1 MALVVKASEEL
12 KEIRKQKM
20 EEVYQYRKMLYERPQ
35 LRHLFLEVTSR
46 CNARCEHCGSSC
58 GYEKPKNEVSK
69 EKLMETLKEI
79 SEHYNARDILLNV
92 TGGEPFLRKD
102 LFEIMDYAVS
112 LGFNWGITS
121 NGILIDEELVKKI
134 VKSKMSTISISI
146 DGLKETHEAFR
157 KVPGAWEKIIKG
169 IKLML
174 KEPSIKCVQV
184 TTVANKKNM
193 HELEE
198 LYKVVQE
205 LGVKYWRVVNCD
217 PIGRAKNNDDIL
229 LDAKGYR
236 DLFKFIYEKR
246 KENKLIIDY
255 GCSHYLGLNTEM
267 ELRNWY
273 FFCMTG
279 LYVGSILSN
288 GDIFVCPNVER
299 RPELIQGNINTDS
312 FVEVWENKFKPFR
325 HEKRTSCEECLG
337 CSHFKYCGGDSFH
350 TWNFDDNKPN
360 ICIKKIYK
368 EEDLDKKEVKKTT
381 KKKNETT
388 KKSTTKKKTTSKKST
403 KKSAKK
409 DEKKVVEK
417 KKTTKKVVKKDTTK
431 KKTTKSKKGDK

>member
-1 MALVVKASEEL
+1 MIIKASKEEKELKKQNMEEL
-12 KEIRKQKM
+12 YECRK
-20 EEVYQYRKMLYERPQ
+20 YLYEHPK
-35 LRHLFLEVTSR
+35 LYHLFLEVTSR

-58 GYEKPKNEVSK
+58 GYEKPKNEISK

-79 SEHYNARDILLNV
+79 SEHYDASEILLNV

-112 LGFNWGITS
+112 LGFRWGITS

-174 KEPSIKCVQV
+174 NEPSIECVQI
-184 TTVANKKNM
+184 TTVANKKNIN
-193 HELEE
+193 ELEE
-198 LYKVVQE
+198 LYNIVLD

-217 PIGRAKNNDDIL
+217 PIGRAKDNDEIL
-229 LDAKGYR
+229 LDPKGYR
-236 DLFKFIYEKR
+236 KLFKFIYEKR
-246 KENKLIIDY
+246 KENKIVVDY
-255 GCSHYLGLNTEM
+255 GCSHYVGLNM
-267 ELRNWY
+267 EKEIRDQH

-299 RPELIQGNINTDS
+299 RKELIQGNINTDS
-312 FVEVWENKFKPFR
+312 FVEVWENKFKEFR
-325 HEKRTSCEECLG
+325 HERRTSCDDCLA

-368 EEDLDKKEVKKTT
+368 EEKDDSDKKRR
-381 KKKNETT
+381 KKKE
-388 KKSTTKKKTTSKKST
+388 
-403 KKSAKK
+403 
-409 DEKKVVEK
+409 
-417 KKTTKKVVKKDTTK
+417 
-431 KKTTKSKKGDK
+431 DKFVIV

>member
-1 MALVVKASEEL
+1 MIIKASKEEKELKKQNMEEL
-12 KEIRKQKM
+12 YE
-20 EEVYQYRKMLYERPQ
+20 YRKYLYEHPK
-35 LRHLFLEVTSR
+35 LYHLFLEVTSR

-58 GYEKPKNEVSK
+58 GYEKPKNEISK

-79 SEHYNARDILLNV
+79 SEHYDASEILLNV

-112 LGFNWGITS
+112 LGFRWGITS

-157 KVPGAWEKIIKG
+157 KVPGAWDKIIKG

-174 KEPSIKCVQV
+174 NEPSIECVQI
-184 TTVANKKNM
+184 TTVANKKNIN
-193 HELEE
+193 ELEE
-198 LYKVVQE
+198 LYNIVLD

-217 PIGRAKNNDDIL
+217 PIGRAKDNDEIL
-229 LDAKGYR
+229 LDPKGYR
-236 DLFKFIYEKR
+236 KLFKFIYEKR
-246 KENKLIIDY
+246 KENKIVVDY
-255 GCSHYLGLNTEM
+255 GCSHYLGLNM
-267 ELRNWY
+267 EKEIRDQH

-299 RPELIQGNINTDS
+299 REELIQGNINTDS
-312 FVEVWENKFKPFR
+312 FVEVWENKFKEFR
-325 HEKRTSCEECLG
+325 HERRTSCDDCLA
-337 CSHFKYCGGDSFH
+337 CSHFKYCGGDSLH

-368 EEDLDKKEVKKTT
+368 EEKDDSDKKR
-381 KKKNETT
+381 KKKKE
-388 KKSTTKKKTTSKKST
+388 
-403 KKSAKK
+403 
-409 DEKKVVEK
+409 
-417 KKTTKKVVKKDTTK
+417 
-431 KKTTKSKKGDK
+431 DKFVIV

>member
-1 MALVVKASEEL
+1 MVVVKASKEEKELKKQNMEEL
-12 KEIRKQKM
+12 YE
-20 EEVYQYRKMLYERPQ
+20 YRKYLYEHPK
-35 LRHLFLEVTSR
+35 LYHLFLEVTSR
-46 CNARCEHCGSSC
+46 CNARCEQCGSSC
-58 GYEKPKNEVSK
+58 GYEKPKNEISK

-79 SEHYNARDILLNV
+79 SEHYDASEILLNV

-112 LGFNWGITS
+112 LGFRWGITS

-157 KVPGAWEKIIKG
+157 KVPGAWDKIIKG

-174 KEPSIKCVQV
+174 NEPSIECVQV
-184 TTVANKKNM
+184 TTVANKKNIN
-193 HELEE
+193 ELEE
-198 LYKVVQE
+198 LYKVVLD

-217 PIGRAKNNDDIL
+217 PIGRAKDNDEIL
-229 LDAKGYR
+229 LDPKGYR
-236 DLFKFIYEKR
+236 KLFKFIYDKR
-246 KENKLIIDY
+246 KENKIVVDY
-255 GCSHYLGLNTEM
+255 GCSHYLGLNM
-267 ELRNWY
+267 EKEIRDQH

-299 RPELIQGNINTDS
+299 REELIQGNINTDS
-312 FVEVWENKFKPFR
+312 FVEVWENKFKEFR
-325 HEKRTSCEECLG
+325 HERRTSCDDCLA

-368 EEDLDKKEVKKTT
+368 EEKDDSDKKRR
-381 KKKNETT
+381 KKKE
-388 KKSTTKKKTTSKKST
+388 
-403 KKSAKK
+403 
-409 DEKKVVEK
+409 
-417 KKTTKKVVKKDTTK
+417 
-431 KKTTKSKKGDK
+431 DKFVIV

>member
-1 MALVVKASEEL
+1 MVVVKASKEE
-12 KEIRKQKM
+12 KEIKKQKM
-20 EEVYQYRKMLYERPQ
+20 EELYEYRKYLYEHPK
-35 LRHLFLEVTSR
+35 LYHLFLEVTSR

-58 GYEKPKNEVSK
+58 GYEKPKNEISK

-79 SEHYNARDILLNV
+79 SEHYDASEILLNV

-112 LGFNWGITS
+112 LGYRWGITS
-121 NGILIDEELVKKI
+121 NGILIDEELVNKI

-157 KVPGAWEKIIKG
+157 KVPGVWDKIIKG

-174 KEPSIKCVQV
+174 NEPSIECVQV
-184 TTVANKKNM
+184 TTVANKKNIN
-193 HELEE
+193 ELEE
-198 LYKVVQE
+198 LYKVVLD

-217 PIGRAKNNDDIL
+217 PIGRAKDNDEIL
-229 LDAKGYR
+229 LDPKGYR
-236 DLFKFIYEKR
+236 KLFKFIYEKR
-246 KENKLIIDY
+246 KENKIVVDY
-255 GCSHYLGLNTEM
+255 GCSHYLGLNM
-267 ELRNWY
+267 EKEIRDQH

-299 RPELIQGNINTDS
+299 RKELIQGNINTDS
-312 FVEVWENKFKPFR
+312 FVEVWENKFKEFR
-325 HEKRTSCEECLG
+325 HERRTSCDDCLA

-368 EEDLDKKEVKKTT
+368 EEKDDSDKKR
-381 KKKNETT
+381 KKK
-388 KKSTTKKKTTSKKST
+388 KSEDKFL
-403 KKSAKK
+403 
-409 DEKKVVEK
+409 VV
-417 KKTTKKVVKKDTTK
+417 
-431 KKTTKSKKGDK
+431 

>member
-1 MALVVKASEEL
+1 MAVVKKANDEL
-12 KEIRKQKM
+12 KEQRKQEM
-20 EEVYQYRKMLYERPQ
+20 EKVFEYRKYLYDHPK
-35 LRHLFLEVTSR
+35 LYHLFLEVTSR

-69 EKLMETLKEI
+69 EKLMETLKEVAGRYDA
-79 SEHYNARDILLNV
+79 SEILLNV

-112 LGFNWGITS
+112 LGFKWGITS
-121 NGILIDEELVKKI
+121 NGILIDEELVKKL

-146 DGLKETHEAFR
+146 DGLKETHESFR
-157 KVPGAWEKIIKG
+157 KVPGSWDKIIKG

-193 HELEE
+193 YELEE
-198 LYKVVQE
+198 LYKIIQD

-229 LDAKGYR
+229 LDSKGYR
-236 DLFKFIYEKR
+236 DLFKFIYKKR
-246 KENKLIIDY
+246 NEGKIVVDY
-255 GCSHYLGLNTEM
+255 GCSHYLGLNTEK
-267 ELRNWY
+267 ELRDNY

-299 RPELIQGNINTDS
+299 RPELIQGNINRDS
-312 FVEVWENKFKPFR
+312 FVEVWENKFKEFR
-325 HEKRTSCEECLG
+325 HERRTSCKECLS
-337 CSHFKYCGGDSFH
+337 CSHWKYCGGDSFH
-350 TWNFDDNKPN
+350 TFNFDDNKPN
-360 ICIKKIYK
+360 ICIKRIYREEKDSRNKIK
-368 EEDLDKKEVKKTT
+368 ETVKST
-381 KKKNETT
+381 KKKN
-388 KKSTTKKKTTSKKST
+388 
-403 KKSAKK
+403 
-409 DEKKVVEK
+409 VEK
-417 KKTTKKVVKKDTTK
+417 FIFE
-431 KKTTKSKKGDK
+431 

>member
-1 MALVVKASEEL
+1 MTVVKASKEL
-12 KEIRKQKM
+12 KEIRKQSM
-20 EEVYQYRKMLYERPQ
+20 EELYEYRKYLYEHPK
-35 LRHLFLEVTSR
+35 LYHLFLEVTSR

-58 GYEKPKNEVSK
+58 GYEKPKNEISK

-79 SEHYNARDILLNV
+79 SEHYDTSEILLNV

-112 LGFNWGITS
+112 LGYRWGITS

-157 KVPGAWEKIIKG
+157 KVPGAWDKIIKG

-174 KEPSIKCVQV
+174 NEPSIECVQI
-184 TTVANKKNM
+184 TTVANKKNIN
-193 HELEE
+193 ELEE
-198 LYKVVQE
+198 LYKIVLD

-217 PIGRAKNNDDIL
+217 PIGRAKDNDEIL
-229 LDAKGYR
+229 LDPKGYR
-236 DLFKFIYEKR
+236 KLFKFIYEKR
-246 KENKLIIDY
+246 KENKIVVDY
-255 GCSHYLGLNTEM
+255 GCSHYLGLNMETEI
-267 ELRNWY
+267 RDQH

-299 RPELIQGNINTDS
+299 REELIQGNINTDS

-325 HEKRTSCEECLG
+325 HLNRTSCDDCLA

-368 EEDLDKKEVKKTT
+368 EEKDSSDKKSKT
-381 KKKNETT
+381 
-388 KKSTTKKKTTSKKST
+388 KTNKEDKFL
-403 KKSAKK
+403 
-409 DEKKVVEK
+409 VV
-417 KKTTKKVVKKDTTK
+417 
-431 KKTTKSKKGDK
+431 